1 MSLLLLL
8 LQAVGESSEIPTE
21 YYRVNVGGTINLIHT
36 MHKYGVQ
43 NIVFSSSATVYGD
56 ATKHD
61 GMIPIPEHCP
71 IDPTNPYGR
80 TKMMIEMGVFL
91 FLSLSLSV
99 SLFCWRR
106 AEQLTTWKLQSS
118 KTTARQT
125 LAGVGLCYATSIPP
139 APIPVG

>member
-1 MSLLLLL
+1 MSVLLLL

-21 YYRVNVGGTINLIHT
+21 YYRVNVGGTINLIQT
-36 MHKYGVQ
+36 MHKHGVQ

-71 IDPTNPYGR
+71 IGPTNPYGR
-80 TKMMIEMGVFL
+80 TKMMIEMGV
-91 FLSLSLSV
+91 SLSLLPFLLS
-99 SLFCWRR
+99 
-106 AEQLTTWKLQSS
+106 QLTAWKLQSS

-125 LAGVGLCYATSIPP
+125 LAGVELCYATSIPP
-139 APIPVG
+139 APTPAG